1 MALFETVKDIMFA
14 EIMET
19 TLTEISK
26 ELLRANELKEKELA
40 LKSKEL
46 ELLNSE
52 EFKYNHIERYKRA
65 FLDACNRLEELDG
78 LLYEM
83 DQTGR
88 CERNGCIFNRD
99 HAINVYTG
107 GSGTDYFMEHYPSEV
122 AGLCSNYSYIYPF
135 GNAGIRICNRLDAE
149 GRKER
154 RG

>member
-1 MALFETVKDIMFA
+1 MKYLQQFGI
-14 EIMET
+14 I
-19 TLTEISK
+19 
-26 ELLRANELKEKELA
+26 LA
-40 LKSKEL
+40 VSFVG
-46 ELLNSE
+46 ELLNYAIPVIDSC
-52 EFKYNHIERYKRA
+52 KYIRA
-65 FLDACNRLEELDG
+65 CTDVCMPV
-78 LLYEM
+78 YEM

-107 GSGTDYFMEHYPSEV
+107 GSGTDYFMEHYPSEA

>member
-1 MALFETVKDIMFA
+1 MENVDFLGGHYETFTTIWNNPCGVIYRRIA
-14 EIMET
+14 ELCDSAVDPCKYI
-19 TLTEISK
+19 
-26 ELLRANELKEKELA
+26 RACT
-40 LKSKEL
+40 
-46 ELLNSE
+46 
-52 EFKYNHIERYKRA
+52 
-65 FLDACNRLEELDG
+65 DVCMPV
-78 LLYEM
+78 YEM

-107 GSGTDYFMEHYPSEV
+107 GSGTDNFMEHYPSEA

-149 GRKER
+149 RRKKR